1 MSNFTSGLNFRQ
13 LEIFNAVVEE
23 GSTTRSAM
31 RLGLS
36 QPAVSR
42 NVTQLEKD
50 LEFSL
55 FRREGGRLIPTE
67 AALRLHAATKK
78 AFDSLEDVVS
88 SARNKESVTRGQIN
102 IAAVPSLSL
111 SLLPSAITTFIKD
124 YPDIKISIE
133 TRTSR
138 SSMEMVAD
146 QRVDAALVSMPITH
160 PGLRTELVATPKAVV
175 VLPKGHRLAE
185 KEIID
190 IPDLKGENLIPLSRS
205 HNSRHRIDDLFASEG
220 MLLDVKIET
229 STIEMAC
236 VLVEEGLGV
245 TIVNEITA
253 ERHRNHGIVI
263 RPFRHAMNYAYAF
276 AFPANQP
283 PSEITRIFATHLKQY
298 VADRAGGTIIL

>member
-1 MSNFTSGLNFRQ
+1 MATFASGLNFRQ

-42 NVTQLEKD
+42 NVAQLEKD
-50 LEFSL
+50 LEFAL
-55 FRREGGRLIPTE
+55 FSREGGRLVPTE

-78 AFDSLEDVVS
+78 AFEGLEDVVS
-88 SARNKESVTRGQIN
+88 SARNKESITRGQIH
-102 IAAVPSLSL
+102 IAAVPSLSM
-111 SLLPSAITTFIKD
+111 SLLPLALTTFIKD
-124 YPDIKISIE
+124 YPEITISIE

-146 QRVDAALVSMPITH
+146 RRVDAALVSMPIEH
-160 PGLRTELVATPKAVV
+160 PGLRTELVARPAAVCV
-175 VLPKGHRLAE
+175 MPKGHRLAE
-185 KEIID
+185 KD
-190 IPDLKGENLIPLSRS
+190 IVDIADLKGENLIPLSRS
-205 HNSRHRIDDLFASEG
+205 HSSRHRIEELFAAEG

-236 VLVEEGLGV
+236 VLVEEGLGI

-253 ERHRNHGIVI
+253 ERHRKLGLEI
-263 RPFRHAMNYAYAF
+263 RPFRHSMNYAYAF
-276 AFPANQP
+276 AFPVNQP
-283 PSEITRIFATHLKQY
+283 PSEITRIFVTHLKKY
-298 VADRAGGTIIL
+298 VAENFKASENL